1 VRCPW
6 HHACFSLRTGEAVR
20 APALGPIACWSIE
33 RRDNKVFV
41 REKVATTPNIRVTA
55 ARESPRKI
63 VIIGG
68 AAAGFAAVEMLRRQR
83 FQGEIVMLSQS
94 ASRAAAS

>member
-1 VRCPW
+1 VTVDVAS
-6 HHACFSLRTGEAVR
+6 HF
-20 APALGPIACWSIE
+20 
-33 RRDNKVFV
+33 
-41 REKVATTPNIRVTA
+41 ATTPSIRVTA

-68 AAAGFAAVEMLRRQR
+68 GAAGFAAAEMLRRQR